1 MDFGGGQEIRFEQ
14 RGRAG
19 IVTMTR
25 PKALNA
31 VTHDMVRALSRALDA
46 WAKDDSVDLV
56 VIMGEGRAFCAG
68 GDILKVY
75 EAGKAG
81 TPLYGF
87 FADEYRLNAAIAR
100 FPKPYV
106 ALVDGIVMG
115 GGVGVSVHG
124 SHRVFTEN
132 AVFAMPEVGIGF
144 FPDVGGSYFLPRLK
158 GSFGAYLAL
167 TGNRIRR
174 GDALWCGIATHAAQ
188 AGDLPALLDELCETG
203 DADAACARL
212 SVEAPRETS
221 DAAATTIGRHFSLER
236 MEDVVASLGQAAD
249 RGDETA
255 REALATI
262 RTRSP
267 TSLFVTLRQ
276 ILDGGML
283 DMDECMRM
291 EFRILSRMLAGHDF
305 YEGIRAV
312 LIDKGS
318 TPSWSPARIE
328 DVDPAAI
335 EAYFAPLTDGE
346 LAV

>member
-1 MDFGGGQEIRFEQ
+1 MDFAGGQEIRFER

-19 IVTMTR
+19 VVTMTR

-31 VTHDMVRALSRALDA
+31 VTHDMVRALSRALEAWSRDDA
-46 WAKDDSVDLV
+46 VDLV

-81 TPLYGF
+81 TPLYQF

-174 GDALWCGIATHAAQ
+174 GDALWSGIATHAAGS
-188 AGDLPALLDELCETG
+188 GDLPALLDELCSTG
-203 DADAACARL
+203 DADAACARFA
-212 SVEAPRETS
+212 VEAPRETS
-221 DAAATTIGRHFSLER
+221 DAATTTIGRHFSLER
-236 MEDVVASLGQAAD
+236 MEDILASLGQAAD
-249 RGDETA
+249 HGDETA
-255 REALATI
+255 RDALATI

-318 TPSWSPARIE
+318 TPAWLPARIE

-335 EAYFAPLTDGE
+335 EAYFAPLADGE
-346 LAV
+346 LEV

>member
-1 MDFGGGQEIRFEQ
+1 
-14 RGRAG
+14 
-19 IVTMTR
+19 
-25 PKALNA
+25 
-31 VTHDMVRALSRALDA
+31 
-46 WAKDDSVDLV
+46 
-56 VIMGEGRAFCAG
+56 MGEGRAFCAG

-75 EAGKAG
+75 EAGRAG
-81 TPLYGF
+81 NPLFEF

-100 FPKPYV
+100 FGKPYV

-144 FPDVGGSYFLPRLK
+144 FPDVGGGFFLPRLT

-174 GDALWCGIATHAAQ
+174 GDALWSGIATHAARS
-188 AGDLPALLDELCETG
+188 ADLPALLDALCETG
-203 DADAACARL
+203 DANAACARF
-212 SVEAPRETS
+212 STDAPRETS
-221 DAAATTIGRHFSLER
+221 DAAISTIGRHFSLER
-236 MEDVVASLGQAAD
+236 LEDVVASLSLAAD
-249 RGDETA
+249 HGDEVA
-255 REALATI
+255 RDALATI

-276 ILDGGML
+276 ILDGSML

-291 EFRILSRMLAGHDF
+291 EYRILNRMLTGHDF

-312 LIDKGS
+312 LIDKDAA
-318 TPSWSPARIE
+318 PAWRPARIE
-328 DVDPAAI
+328 EVDPVDI
-335 EAYFAPLTDGE
+335 EAYFAPLGDRE
-346 LAV
+346 LVM

>member
-1 MDFGGGQEIRFEQ
+1 MDFGGGQDIRFER
-14 RGRAG
+14 RGLAG
-19 IVTMTR
+19 VVTMTR

-31 VTHDMVRALSRALDA
+31 VTHEMVLALTRALEA
-46 WAKDDSVDLV
+46 WGRDDSIALV
-56 VIMGEGRAFCAG
+56 VITGEGRAFCAG

-81 TPLYGF
+81 RPLFEF
-87 FADEYRLNAAIAR
+87 FADEYRLNAAIVR
-100 FPKPYV
+100 FEKPYV

-167 TGNRIRR
+167 TGNRIKR
-174 GDALWCGIATHAAQ
+174 GDALWSGIATHAMQSSDSA
-188 AGDLPALLDELCETG
+188 ALLEALCETG
-203 DADAACARL
+203 DADAACARFA
-212 SVEAPRETS
+212 VDAPRETS
-221 DAAATTIGRHFSLER
+221 DPAITTIGRNFSLEQL
-236 MEDVVASLGQAAD
+236 DDIVSSLGQAAGS
-249 RGDETA
+249 GDEVA
-255 REALATI
+255 RDALATI

-267 TSLFVTLRQ
+267 TSLLVTLRA
-276 ILDGGML
+276 LLFGGML

-291 EFRILSRMLAGHDF
+291 EFRILNRMLTGHDF

-318 TPSWSPARIE
+318 TPAWRPARIE
-328 DVDPAAI
+328 DVDPAEI
-335 EAYFAPLTDGE
+335 EAYFAPLVGGE
-346 LAV
+346 LMM

>member
-1 MDFGGGQEIRFEQ
+1 MEFEGGQEIRFER

-31 VTHDMVRALSRALDA
+31 VTHEMVRALSRALDA
-46 WAKDDSVDLV
+46 WARDDSVELV

-81 TPLYGF
+81 RPLFGF

-100 FPKPYV
+100 FEKPYV

-144 FPDVGGSYFLPRLK
+144 FPDVGGGFFLPRLK

-174 GDALWCGIATHAAQ
+174 GDALWSGIATHAAKS
-188 AGDLPALLDELCETG
+188 GDLAALLDELCETG
-203 DADAACARL
+203 DADAACARFA
-212 SVEAPRETS
+212 VEAPRETS
-221 DAAATTIGRHFSLER
+221 DAGITTIGRHFSLER
-236 MEDVVASLGQAAD
+236 VEDIVTSLGLAAD
-249 RGDETA
+249 HGDEVA
-255 REALATI
+255 RDALATI

-267 TSLFVTLRQ
+267 TSLLVTLRQ
-276 ILDGGML
+276 ILNGGML
-283 DMDECMRM
+283 DIDECMRM
-291 EFRILSRMLAGHDF
+291 EYRILNRMLTGHDF

-318 TPSWSPARIE
+318 TPAWRPARIE
-328 DVDPAAI
+328 DVDPAAV
-335 EAYFAPLTDGE
+335 EAYFAPLEDGE
-346 LAV
+346 LEV

>member
-1 MDFGGGQEIRFEQ
+1 MDFGGGQEIRFER

-31 VTHDMVRALSRALDA
+31 VTHVMVQALSRALDA
-46 WAKDDSVDLV
+46 WGRDDSVDLV

-81 TPLYGF
+81 TPLYAF
-87 FADEYRLNAAIAR
+87 FADEYRLNAAIAGFR
-100 FPKPYV
+100 KPYV

-132 AVFAMPEVGIGF
+132 ALFAMPEVGIGF

-158 GSFGAYLAL
+158 GSFGVYLAL

-174 GDALWCGIATHAAQ
+174 GDALWSGIATHAARS
-188 AGDLPALLDELCETG
+188 ADLPALLDELCETG
-203 DADAACARL
+203 DADAACARFA
-212 SVEAPRETS
+212 VEAPRETS

-236 MEDVVASLGQAAD
+236 MEDILASLGQAAD
-249 RGDETA
+249 QSDETA

-283 DMDECMRM
+283 DIGECMRM
-291 EFRILSRMLAGHDF
+291 EFRILNRMLTGHDF

-312 LIDKGS
+312 LIDKGAR
-318 TPSWSPARIE
+318 PAWRPARIE
-328 DVDPAAI
+328 DVDPAGI
-335 EAYFAPLTDGE
+335 EAYFAPLADGE
-346 LAV
+346 LDV